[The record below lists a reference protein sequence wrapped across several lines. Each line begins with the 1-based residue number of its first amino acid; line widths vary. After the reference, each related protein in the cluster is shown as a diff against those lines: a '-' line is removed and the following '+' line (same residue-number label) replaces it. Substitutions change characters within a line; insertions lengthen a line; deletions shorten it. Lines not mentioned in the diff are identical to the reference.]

1 MEFFE
6 QKNPWGAIQV
16 KKAEGI
22 WAVQMSLR
30 DMDGAIVEPELL
42 RSFGGFFGT
51 KTQFIGVGF
60 NDFSLRIVTPKSLG
74 V

>member
-1 MEFFE
+1 M
-6 QKNPWGAIQV
+6 

-22 WAVQMSLR
+22 WAVKRCPFDRQHI
-30 DMDGAIVEPELL
+30 DGAIVEPDLL

-60 NDFSLRIVTPKSLG
+60 NDFCLRIVTKSLG
-74 V
+74 SRV